1 MRNSINWPQL
11 GMAALLAMTSVYVV
25 ISGISYD
32 VGSARNIG
40 PGFFP
45 AALGLLMLLIVFFVA
60 LEGVRDAAIDVL
72 WVPRPL
78 LAISAGMVGFAMA
91 LQSAGLIPATVI
103 LVLLCSL
110 AEGPLR
116 ATATVINAL
125 ALSVM
130 GVLLFIE
137 AFSLPVPAIS
147 W

>member
-11 GMAALLAMTSVYVV
+11 SVAGLLAVTGGYVV
-25 ISGISYD
+25 VSGFSYD

-45 AALGLLMLLIVFFVA
+45 VALGLLMLVIVFFVA

-78 LAISAGMVGFAMA
+78 LAISAGMVGFALA
-91 LQSAGLIPATVI
+91 LETAGLIPATVI
-103 LVLLCSL
+103 LVLLSSL

-116 ATATVINAL
+116 AKTTVINAI
-125 ALSVM
+125 ALSAM

-137 AFSLPVPAIS
+137 AFSLPLPAIN

>member
-1 MRNSINWPQL
+1 MRNSINWTQL
-11 GMAALLAMTSVYVV
+11 CVAALLAVTGVYVV
-25 ISGISYD
+25 VSGLSYD

-45 AALGLLMLLIVFFVA
+45 VALGVLMLVIVVFVA
-60 LEGVRDAAIDVL
+60 LEGMREAAIDVL

-78 LAISAGMVGFAMA
+78 LAISAGMTGFALA
-91 LQSAGLIPATVI
+91 LETAGLIPATVI
-103 LVLLCSL
+103 LVLLSSL

-116 ATATVINAL
+116 AKATLVNAVV
-125 ALSVM
+125 LSVI

-137 AFSLPVPAIS
+137 AFSLPLPAIN